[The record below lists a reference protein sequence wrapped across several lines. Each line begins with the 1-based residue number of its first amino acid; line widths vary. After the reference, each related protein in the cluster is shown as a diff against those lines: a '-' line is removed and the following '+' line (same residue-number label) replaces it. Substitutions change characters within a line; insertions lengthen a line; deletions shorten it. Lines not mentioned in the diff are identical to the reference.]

1 MVELEKER
9 SGSSLRVLVTV
20 HRGVQTSLGN
30 GKEGKADS
38 SMTPPWG
45 PFSPSPGSQQSHGR
59 IFWGRG
65 DY

>member
-30 GKEGKADS
+30 GKEWKADS
-38 SMTPPWG
+38 SMTPPVG
-45 PFSPSPGSQQSHGR
+45 PLQPQSWQPAEPLSHLLG
-59 IFWGRG
+59 
-65 DY
+65 